1 MSQINQDKIVECTSM
16 MLSLPFF
23 RDEKSFLKGLL
34 RGNIVTE
41 LPMGPKLYLYCSDG
55 SKIAQNIENQNLKNM
70 Q

>member
-1 MSQINQDKIVECTSM
+1 M

-23 RDEKSFLKGLL
+23 WDEKSFLKGLL

-55 SKIAQNIENQNLKNM
+55 SKNAPNEQNPYFKKYT
-70 Q
+70 